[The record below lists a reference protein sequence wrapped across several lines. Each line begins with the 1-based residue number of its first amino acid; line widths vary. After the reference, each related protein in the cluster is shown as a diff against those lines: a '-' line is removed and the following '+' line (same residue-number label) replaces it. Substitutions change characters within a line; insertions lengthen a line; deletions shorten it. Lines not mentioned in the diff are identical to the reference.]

1 MAVPTAPPFSWNIGT
16 GNWHWATESSDGDY
30 AAPGADTLVDGNKRK
45 TQAVGSGDDELVG
58 WVAVEVF
65 EGGAGGDDAG
75 GEWLQVD
82 ARVLLDLR
90 KPEVEGSRNRQTLA
104 SDEFGDFPQGNGGDD
119 KLTLVFEVSEEA
131 QLSGGEAAVQA
142 TAPPDENVSVK
153 NGPVQGLASQSREV
167 SKSSRSPWTFT
178 EPSQLLP
185 SGWR

>member
-1 MAVPTAPPFSWNIGT
+1 MG
-16 GNWHWATESSDGDY
+16 
-30 AAPGADTLVDGNKRK
+30 R
-45 TQAVGSGDDELVG
+45 GDDELVG

-65 EGGAGGDDAG
+65 EGGAGSDDAG

-82 ARVLLDLR
+82 ARVLFDLR
-90 KPEVEGSRNRQTLA
+90 KPEVEGSGNLQTLA
-104 SDEFGDFPQGNGGDD
+104 SDEFRDFPKGNGGDD

-131 QLSGGEAAVQA
+131 QLGGGEAPVQATLQA
-142 TAPPDENVSVK
+142 TAPPDENVGVE